1 MKYYVSIG
9 LLLSCLSLQSQNPNP
24 STSVDAYI
32 QNEMDLE
39 HFPGVSAVIVKNG
52 EIVWVES
59 YGFADIENNIPVED
73 STIFMLASI
82 SKLFAGTATM
92 QLMEDGLL
100 ELDDAAS
107 DYLPWLFYHPL
118 HGTVPIT
125 LRQIMTHTSSI
136 QDNGA
141 AMGTYYDYP
150 DPSISLADC
159 MEGYFSYNGTNYSAT
174 DNFLSDVPGTVYDY
188 SNMATAL
195 NGYVTERITSTPF
208 DTYCKTNIFEP
219 LCMENTAWFMADLD
233 SNQVARPYSFSGG
246 NYVANAHYGFADYPD
261 GQLRSSVLDLANFMI
276 TYLNGGSLGT
286 NTILSSSSV
295 NEMWTPQVPAIE
307 GSQGLNW
314 YQELLYHSG
323 GATLLW
329 GHNGGELGVS
339 TDMYLDPATNI
350 GLCVLANGGG
360 SAIYICDK
368 LYDYALSLNPT
379 NSIVPECGSIGISEL
394 SAGGKELVKILDVLG
409 RETTFKSNTT
419 LIYLYSDGSSEKVY
433 VIE

>member
-1 MKYYVSIG
+1 MKYLIA
-9 LLLSCLSLQSQNPNP
+9 LFLFLSYLNLQAQNPNP

-32 QNEMDLE
+32 QNEMNLE
-39 HFPGVSAVIVKNG
+39 HFPGVSTVIVKNG
-52 EIVWVES
+52 EIVWMES

-73 STIFMLASI
+73 TTIFMLASI

-100 ELDDAAS
+100 QLDDEAS
-107 DYLPWLFYHPL
+107 DYLPWQFYHPL

-141 AMGTYYDYP
+141 AMETYYDYP

-159 MEGYFSYNGTNYSAT
+159 MEGYFSFNGTNYSPT
-174 DNFLSDVPGTVYDY
+174 DNFLSDIPGTSYDY

-195 NGYVTERITSTPF
+195 NGYITELITSTPF
-208 DTYCKTNIFEP
+208 DSYCKTNIFDP
-219 LCMENTAWFMADLD
+219 LCMEKTAWFMADLD
-233 SNQVARPYSFSGG
+233 SNEVARPYSFSGG
-246 NYVANAHYGFADYPD
+246 SYVANAHYGFADYPD
-261 GQLRSSVLDLANFMI
+261 GQLRSNVMDMANFMI
-276 TYLNGGSLGT
+276 AYLNGGSLGT
-286 NTILSSSSV
+286 NTILSPSSV
-295 NEMWTPQVPAIE
+295 NDMWTPQVPSIE

-323 GATLLW
+323 GTALLW

-360 SAIYICDK
+360 SAIYICDE

-394 SAGGKELVKILDVLG
+394 SSEHKELVKILDVLG